1 MTLYNAFKRHRNNSE
16 FMSYKNGPLLLMIID
31 GWGYTTREE
40 GNAVMAANTPVLDS
54 LIEKYPSCLLQVSG
68 EGVGLPE
75 GQMGNSEVGH
85 LNIGAGR
92 IVYQDLT
99 RINKDIR
106 EGSFFK
112 NRVLLESMENV
123 RRNSS
128 ALHLMGLFS
137 YGGVHSHMDH
147 MRALVEM
154 AKAEGLEKVY
164 IHAFLDGRDV
174 PPKTALEDMKDHEE
188 FSKSTGIAKTATV
201 AGRYYAMDRDKRWE
215 RTKLAY
221 DALTLGEGIL
231 AEDAVTAVSQAYA
244 RGENDEFVKPTVVT
258 DETGKPVAT
267 IKDGDSIIFFNFR
280 PDRARQMTYAFV
292 DPDFDGF
299 ERKEK
304 PQVHYVCMAEY
315 DEKLDVPI
323 AFPPETITNTLGEV
337 LSANNKKQLRIA
349 ETEKYAHVTFFFN
362 GGVEKENEGEDR
374 CLVASP
380 DVATYDLK
388 PEMSANEVTDQL
400 VEKIRSGKYDAII
413 LNFANMDMVG
423 HTGIID
429 AAIKAI
435 EAVDGCVGRIIEA
448 IVDKDGTA
456 LITADHGNAEK
467 MIDYDTGKPHTA
479 HTSNP
484 VRCILVNGQEGET
497 LKDGKL
503 SDIAPTM
510 LDIMGIKQPVEM
522 TGVSLIR
529 KDN

>member
-1 MTLYNAFKRHRNNSE
+1 
-16 FMSYKNGPLLLMIID
+16 MSYENGPLLLMILD
-31 GWGYTTREE
+31 GWGYTTEE
-40 GNAVMAANTPVLDS
+40 KGNAVMTAKTPVLDS
-54 LIEKYPSCLLQVSG
+54 LVEKYPSCLLQVSG

-99 RINKDIR
+99 RINKDIK

-112 NRVLLESMENV
+112 NQVLLEAMENV
-123 RRNSS
+123 KNKNS

-154 AKAEGLEKVY
+154 AKKEGVEEVY
-164 IHAFLDGRDV
+164 IHTFLDGRDV
-174 PPKTALEDMKDHEE
+174 PPQTALEDMKAHEE
-188 FSKSTGIAKTATV
+188 FCKSTGIAKTATV
-201 AGRYYAMDRDKRWE
+201 SGRYYAMDRDKRWE
-215 RTKLAY
+215 RIKLAY

-231 AEDAVTAVSQAYA
+231 ADDSVSAVSMAYE

-258 DETGKPVAT
+258 DENGKPVAT
-267 IKDGDSIIFFNFR
+267 VKDGDSIIFFNFR

-292 DPDFDGF
+292 NDDFDGF
-299 ERKEK
+299 ERKVK

-315 DEKLDVPI
+315 DENLDIPI
-323 AFPPETITNTLGEV
+323 AYPPETITNTLGEV
-337 LSANNKKQLRIA
+337 LSKNNRKQLRIA

-362 GGVEKENEGEDR
+362 GGVERENEGEDR
-374 CLVASP
+374 CLVSSP

-388 PEMSANEVTDQL
+388 PEMSAYEVTDQL
-400 VEKIRSGKYDAII
+400 VERIQSGKYDVII

-423 HTGIID
+423 HTGIVD

-435 EAVDGCVGRIIEA
+435 EAVDECVGKIIDALLEKGGA
-448 IVDKDGTA
+448 T

-467 MIDYDTGKPHTA
+467 MIDYNTGKPHTA

-484 VRCILVNGQEGET
+484 VRCILVNGPEGAK
-497 LKDGKL
+497 LHDGKL
-503 SDIAPTM
+503 SDLAPTM
-510 LDIMGIKQPVEM
+510 LEIMKIEQPAEM
-522 TGVSLIR
+522 TGVSLIT
-529 KDN
+529 KSK

>member
-1 MTLYNAFKRHRNNSE
+1 
-16 FMSYKNGPLLLMIID
+16 MIID
-31 GWGYTTREE
+31 GWGYTTEE
-40 GNAVMAANTPVLDS
+40 KGNAVMAANTPVLDS
-54 LIEKYPSCLLQVSG
+54 LVEKYPSCLLQVSG

-92 IVYQDLT
+92 IIYQDLT
-99 RINKDIR
+99 RINKDIK

-112 NRVLLESMENV
+112 NQVLLQAMENV
-123 RRNSS
+123 KNNNS

-154 AKAEGLEKVY
+154 AKKEGVERVY

-174 PPKTALEDMKDHEE
+174 PPQTALEDMKSHEE
-188 FSKSTGIAKTATV
+188 FCKSTGIAKTATV
-201 AGRYYAMDRDKRWE
+201 SGRYYAMDRDKRWD
-215 RTKLAY
+215 RIQLAY

-231 AEDAVTAVSQAYA
+231 AEDAVSAVSMAYE

-258 DETGKPVAT
+258 DEDGKPVAT
-267 IKDGDSIIFFNFR
+267 VKDGDSVIFFNFR

-292 DPDFDGF
+292 NEDFDGF
-299 ERKEK
+299 ERKVK
-304 PQVHYVCMAEY
+304 PEVHYVCMAEY

-323 AFPPETITNTLGEV
+323 AFPPETISNTLGEV
-337 LSANNKKQLRIA
+337 LSKNNKKQLRIA

-374 CLVASP
+374 CLVSSP

-388 PEMSANEVTDQL
+388 PEMSAYEVTDQL
-400 VEKIRSGKYDAII
+400 LERIQSGKYDTII

-423 HTGIID
+423 HTGIVD

-435 EAVDGCVGRIIEA
+435 EAVDECVGKIINAIIEKGGA
-448 IVDKDGTA
+448 A

-467 MIDYDTGKPHTA
+467 MIDYETGKPHTA

-484 VRCILVNGQEGET
+484 VRCLLVNGPDGFK
-497 LKDGKL
+497 LHDGKL
-503 SDIAPTM
+503 SDLAPTM
-510 LDIMGIKQPVEM
+510 LEIMKIEQPAEM
-522 TGVSLIR
+522 TGISLIT

>member
-1 MTLYNAFKRHRNNSE
+1 
-16 FMSYKNGPLLLMIID
+16 MSYENGPLLLMILD
-31 GWGYTTREE
+31 GWGYTTEDQ
-40 GNAVMAANTPVLDS
+40 GNAITAANTPVLDS
-54 LIEKYPSCLLQVSG
+54 LVEKYPSCLLQVSG

-106 EGSFFK
+106 EGSFFENQVFLK
-112 NRVLLESMENV
+112 AMENV
-123 RRNSS
+123 KENDSS
-128 ALHLMGLFS
+128 LHLMGLFS

-154 AKAEGLEKVY
+154 AKKEGVEKVY

-174 PPKTALEDMKDHEE
+174 PPQTALEDMKAHEE
-188 FSKSTGIAKTATV
+188 FCKSTGIAKTTTV
-201 AGRYYAMDRDKRWE
+201 SGRYYAMDRDKRWD
-215 RTKLAY
+215 RTELAY

-231 AEDAVTAVSQAYA
+231 ADDAVSAVSQAYD

-258 DETGKPVAT
+258 DEEGKPVAT
-267 IKDGDSIIFFNFR
+267 VKDGDSVIFFNFR

-292 DPDFDGF
+292 DDAFDGF
-299 ERKEK
+299 ERKLR
-304 PQVHYVCMAEY
+304 PNVHYVCMAEY

-323 AFPPETITNTLGEV
+323 AFPPECIEDTLGEV
-337 LSANNKKQLRIA
+337 LSKNNKKQLRIA

-374 CLVASP
+374 CLVRSP

-388 PEMSANEVTDQL
+388 PEMSAYEVTDEL
-400 VEKIRSGKYDAII
+400 VAKIRSDNYDVII

-423 HTGIID
+423 HTGIVD

-435 EAVDGCVGRIIEA
+435 ESVDKCVGKIVDAIIE
-448 IVDKDGTA
+448 KDGAA

-467 MIDYDTGKPHTA
+467 MIDYNTGKPHTA

-484 VRCILVNGQEGET
+484 VRCVLVNGKEGIG
-497 LKDGKL
+497 LQDGKL
-503 SDIAPTM
+503 SDLAPTM
-510 LDIMGIKQPVEM
+510 LEILGIDKPEKM
-522 TGVSLIR
+522 TGMSLIT
-529 KDN
+529 K